1 MWGAVSLWLWFAFP
15 WWLWRWA
22 PFGVPVRLL
31 NIFLGKMSFWVFWAS
46 FNRIF
51 LLLLSCMN
59 SLYILDINPLSDV
72 WFANILSHSVSYLFL
87 LLIVSLL
94 WRRVLVWCGLTCLFF
109 FNCLCF
115 WYEPVNP
122 FPDQCQGASS
132 LDGMFCVYVLG
143 SSGLKYISRP
153 MFIYLFSVWITLSIV
168 ETGYWSSLLLL
179 YCCPLLPS
187 DLLIFA

>member
-1 MWGAVSLWLWFAFP
+1 MICKYFVPFSHLPFPFVDCFFAVQ
-15 WWLWRWA
+15 
-22 PFGVPVRLL
+22 
-31 NIFLGKMSFWVFWAS
+31 
-46 FNRIF
+46 
-51 LLLLSCMN
+51 
-59 SLYILDINPLSDV
+59 
-72 WFANILSHSVSYLFL
+72 
-87 LLIVSLL
+87 
-94 WRRVLVWCGLTCLFF
+94 TCLSLMWFDLPFFF

-168 ETGYWSSLLLL
+168 ETGY
-179 YCCPLLPS
+179 
-187 DLLIFA
+187 